1 MELNDFI
8 YNNFSE
14 EEEKEIKD
22 SLYLYF
28 FENWEDKGQ
37 GLWSALDDQIKSIED
52 AGQEDSSFKEGYF
65 LYPILINIRKK
76 LVKFIKEGE
85 HE

>member
-8 YNNFSE
+8 YNNFNE
-14 EEEKEIKD
+14 KEEKEIKD

-52 AGQEDSSFKEGYF
+52 AGQEDSSF
-65 LYPILINIRKK
+65 YPILINIRKK
-76 LVKFIKEGE
+76 LVNFIKEYE
-85 HE
+85 

>member
-1 MELNDFI
+1 MELSNFI

-52 AGQEDSSFKEGYF
+52 AGQENNSF
-65 LYPILINIRKK
+65 YPILINIRKK
-76 LVKFIKEGE
+76 LVDFIKEE
-85 HE
+85 NR

>member
-14 EEEKEIKD
+14 EEEKELRD

-52 AGQEDSSFKEGYF
+52 AGQEDSSF
-65 LYPILINIRKK
+65 YPILINIRKK
-76 LVKFIKEGE
+76 LVNFIKEYE
-85 HE
+85 

>member
-8 YNNFSE
+8 YNNFSK
-14 EEEKEIKD
+14 EEEKEIRD

-28 FENWEDKGQ
+28 FENWEDRGQ

-52 AGQEDSSFKEGYF
+52 AGQEDSSF
-65 LYPILINIRKK
+65 YPILINIRKK
-76 LVKFIKEGE
+76 LVNFIKEYE
-85 HE
+85 

>member
-8 YNNFSE
+8 YNNFSK
-14 EEEKEIKD
+14 EEEKEIRD

-52 AGQEDSSFKEGYF
+52 AGQEDSSF
-65 LYPILINIRKK
+65 YPILINIRKK
-76 LVKFIKEGE
+76 LVNFIKEYE
-85 HE
+85 

>member
-52 AGQEDSSFKEGYF
+52 AGQEDSSF
-65 LYPILINIRKK
+65 YPILINIRKK
-76 LVKFIKEGE
+76 LVNFIKEGE

>member
-1 MELNDFI
+1 MELHDFI
-8 YNNFSE
+8 YNNFNE

-52 AGQEDSSFKEGYF
+52 AGQEDSSF
-65 LYPILINIRKK
+65 YPILINIRKK
-76 LVKFIKEGE
+76 LVNFIKEYE
-85 HE
+85 

>member
-14 EEEKEIKD
+14 EEEKEIRD

-52 AGQEDSSFKEGYF
+52 AGQEDSSF
-65 LYPILINIRKK
+65 YPILINIRKK
-76 LVKFIKEGE
+76 LVNFIKEYE
-85 HE
+85 

>member
-37 GLWSALDDQIKSIED
+37 GLWSALDDQIKGIED
-52 AGQEDSSFKEGYF
+52 AGQEDSSY
-65 LYPILINIRKK
+65 YPILFNIRKK
-76 LVKFIKEGE
+76 LVNFIKQEE

>member
-52 AGQEDSSFKEGYF
+52 AELADSFFAGEPA
-65 LYPILINIRKK
+65 YPILINIRKK
-76 LVKFIKEGE
+76 LVNFIKEGE

>member
-52 AGQEDSSFKEGYF
+52 AGQEDSSF
-65 LYPILINIRKK
+65 YPILINIRKK
-76 LVKFIKEGE
+76 LVNFIKEYE
-85 HE
+85 

>member
-14 EEEKEIKD
+14 EEEKEMKD

-52 AGQEDSSFKEGYF
+52 AGQEDSSF
-65 LYPILINIRKK
+65 YPILINIRKK
-76 LVKFIKEGE
+76 LVNFIKEYE
-85 HE
+85 

>member
-1 MELNDFI
+1 MELHDFI
-8 YNNFSE
+8 YNNFNE
-14 EEEKEIKD
+14 KEEKEIKD

-52 AGQEDSSFKEGYF
+52 AGQEDSSF
-65 LYPILINIRKK
+65 YPILINIRKK
-76 LVKFIKEGE
+76 LVNFIKEYE
-85 HE
+85 

>member
-14 EEEKEIKD
+14 EEEQEIKD

-52 AGQEDSSFKEGYF
+52 AGQEDSSF
-65 LYPILINIRKK
+65 YPILINIRKK
-76 LVKFIKEGE
+76 LVNFIKEYE
-85 HE
+85 

>member
-8 YNNFSE
+8 YNNFSVE
-14 EEEKEIKD
+14 EEEEIKD

-52 AGQEDSSFKEGYF
+52 AGQEDSSF
-65 LYPILINIRKK
+65 YPILINIRKK
-76 LVKFIKEGE
+76 LVNFIKEYE
-85 HE
+85 

>member
-37 GLWSALDDQIKSIED
+37 GLWSAMDDQIKSIEA
-52 AGQEDSSFKEGYF
+52 AGQEDSSY
-65 LYPILINIRKK
+65 YTILINIRKK
-76 LVKFIKEGE
+76 LVTFIKQEGE
-85 HE
+85 

>member
-8 YNNFSE
+8 YNNFSK
-14 EEEKEIKD
+14 EEEKEIRD

-52 AGQEDSSFKEGYF
+52 AGQEDSSY
-65 LYPILINIRKK
+65 YPILINIRKK
-76 LVKFIKEGE
+76 LVNFIKTGGA
-85 HE
+85 

>member
-37 GLWSALDDQIKSIED
+37 GLWSAMDDQIKSIED
-52 AGQEDSSFKEGYF
+52 AGQEDSSY
-65 LYPILINIRKK
+65 YPILINIRKK
-76 LVKFIKEGE
+76 LVTFIKQEGE
-85 HE
+85 

>member
-1 MELNDFI
+1 MELHDFI

-14 EEEKEIKD
+14 EEEKEIRD

-52 AGQEDSSFKEGYF
+52 AGQEDSSF
-65 LYPILINIRKK
+65 YPILINIRKK
-76 LVKFIKEGE
+76 LVNFIKEYE
-85 HE
+85 

>member
-37 GLWSALDDQIKSIED
+37 GLWSAMDDQIKSIED
-52 AGQEDSSFKEGYF
+52 AGQEDSSY
-65 LYPILINIRKK
+65 YPILINIRKK
-76 LVKFIKEGE
+76 LVNFIKTGGA
-85 HE
+85 

>member
-1 MELNDFI
+1 MELSNFI

-37 GLWSALDDQIKSIED
+37 GLWAALDDQIKSIED
-52 AGQEDSSFKEGYF
+52 AGQENNSF
-65 LYPILINIRKK
+65 YPILINIRKK
-76 LVKFIKEGE
+76 LVDFIKEE
-85 HE
+85 NR

>member
-52 AGQEDSSFKEGYF
+52 AGQEDSSF
-65 LYPILINIRKK
+65 YPILINIRKK
-76 LVKFIKEGE
+76 LVNFIKEGE
-85 HE
+85 HDTA

>member
-1 MELNDFI
+1 MELNNFI

-52 AGQEDSSFKEGYF
+52 AGQENNSF
-65 LYPILINIRKK
+65 YPILINIRKK
-76 LVKFIKEGE
+76 LVDFIKEE
-85 HE
+85 NR